1 MSNLDEFRRAKI
13 NTWPIVLLR
22 VYTGSFF
29 AWHGVRKITN
39 PDFDQALVGFV
50 DSNLGNSVGFFRP
63 FLEGVVLPNPGL
75 FAFIVGWSE
84 LIMGF
89 CLLIGLATRWVS
101 IGGAVMML
109 AFWMT
114 KGQGLFDGQNHNVIW
129 IAIFIVLAGLHAGR
143 TTGLDARFGGRF
155 PFLA

>member
-1 MSNLDEFRRAKI
+1 MSNLDEFRAAKI

-39 PDFDQALVGFV
+39 PDFDQSLAGFV
-50 DSNLGNSVGFFRP
+50 NANLEASAGFFRP

-75 FAFIVGWSE
+75 FAFLVGWSE

-101 IGGAVMML
+101 IGGAIFML
-109 AFWMT
+109 ALWMT
-114 KGQGLFDGQNHNVIW
+114 KGQGLFDGQNHNAIW
-129 IAIFIVLAGLHAGR
+129 FVIFIVLAGLHAGR
-143 TTGLDARFGGRF
+143 TTGLDARFGSRF
-155 PFLA
+155 RFLA